1 MTSELISG
9 VPQVTADP
17 PTGRGFERFLVPAAI
32 SLVIVAMLVLGG
44 FTNAAFLTESNVLAI
59 LRVAALTGIV
69 ALGATFITVAGRFFS
84 LALAQ
89 TAVAA
94 SVAYALL
101 LQGGLSFA
109 LALGVTLLLGVV
121 LGSVQGVV
129 VAAGA
134 NPIVTTLG
142 AGALLS
148 GFAGLA
154 TGGKSLRISDDATAW
169 IGNALPLGVPTQT
182 WAFLIVAVIAVV
194 IMRYTRLG
202 RATVLVGANRATAE
216 LAGVPI
222 ARVTVAVFVLA
233 SVTATIVGIFGAAQF
248 EQARISA
255 FIGLDFDVVAA
266 VLIGGTAIH
275 GGEGSPLRTA
285 LGAIFIAMV
294 QNYMLLLGWSF
305 GPRTLVLGILIMLAV
320 VVFHIIRQRGGRS

>member
-1 MTSELISG
+1 MTSQLISRAAQAEG
-9 VPQVTADP
+9 GLSP
-17 PTGRGFERFLVPAAI
+17 GRSLERFLVPAAI
-32 SLVIVAMLVLGG
+32 SLVIVVTIVVGG
-44 FTNAAFLTESNVLAI
+44 LTNEAFLTESNVLAI

-69 ALGATFITVAGRFFS
+69 ALGATFVTIAGRFFS

-89 TAVAA
+89 TAVFG

-101 LQGGLSFA
+101 LQSGLPFLFA
-109 LALGVTLLLGVV
+109 LGMTLVLGVV
-121 LGSVQGVV
+121 LGILQGVV
-129 VAAGA
+129 VSAGA

-142 AGALLS
+142 AGALLA
-148 GFAGLA
+148 GLAGLA

-169 IGNALPLGVPTQT
+169 IGNARPFGVPTQT
-182 WAFLIVAVIAVV
+182 WAFLIVVVIAFM
-194 IMRYTRLG
+194 IMRSTRFG
-202 RATVLVGANRATAE
+202 RAAVLVGANRATAE

-222 ARVTVAVFVLA
+222 ARVTVAVFVIA
-233 SVTATIVGIFGAAQF
+233 SVAATIAGIFGAAQF
-248 EQARISA
+248 EQARMSA

-305 GPRTLVLGILIMLAV
+305 GPRTLVLGALIMLAV
-320 VVFHIIRQRGGRS
+320 VVFHMARQRGGRS